1 MMNRYET
8 AFIIAPNLSE
18 EETSTLIKQ
27 LVDVVVSKNGQ
38 MIKQDLWGK
47 RKLAYP
53 IKKFNEG
60 FYVFLTYQGEPAV
73 PAELER
79 RFRQTESVLR
89 FMTIRKDAHDLVTE
103 QKRAKLEASESA
115 SKNED
120 DSQAQSPSSEEVN

>member
-1 MMNRYET
+1 MNRYET

-53 IKKFNEG
+53 VKKFNEG